1 MKTSENNKQNTKAVT
16 RKEIAISGTAVG
28 IQIKNV
34 PWKYYAILKF
44 LQIFAGLIWRA
55 VHYTSRN
62 LYTKAGHV
70 DCPNS
75 RCCLIGSLEM
85 PKAIVGQLTAG
96 CPIKASFS
104 SIKPATKAQIEN

>member
-1 MKTSENNKQNTKAVT
+1 MDAPFGRLFNLHHLNESNFDGAINSMKTSENNKQNTKAVT
-16 RKEIAISGTAVG
+16 RKEIAISGTAVS
-28 IQIKNV
+28 IQMGKLLESKNV

-75 RCCLIGSLEM
+75 
-85 PKAIVGQLTAG
+85 
-96 CPIKASFS
+96 
-104 SIKPATKAQIEN
+104 